1 MVLDLV
7 KLNSYS
13 SICDHDHDDDDHDG
27 DDGDLLLWT
36 IECDFIFVSF
46 LYSYI
51 IFIYGTCC
59 PWKPA
64 FSHDLNCTQINSS
77 S

>member
-13 SICDHDHDDDDHDG
+13 SICDHDGDDH

-59 PWKPA
+59 SWKPA
-64 FSHDLNCTQINSS
+64 FSHDLNCTQTNLSS
-77 S
+77 

>member
-13 SICDHDHDDDDHDG
+13 SICDHDGD

-46 LYSYI
+46 LYSYM

-64 FSHDLNCTQINSS
+64 FSHDLNCTQTNSS